1 MKTCVFPGSFDPV
14 TLGHLDLISRA
25 AKCFDRVTVT
35 LMVNIS
41 KQGRL
46 DPETR
51 IRLLE
56 DACAGMENVAVD
68 RWNGLLAD
76 YMARNGET
84 TVIRGVRSVAEFEA
98 EITAAEINRKLNP
111 AVETMLL
118 PASAGY
124 AGLSSTT
131 VWEIAS
137 FGGEISSFVTEK
149 TAEEIRRRMSK

>member
-14 TLGHLDLISRA
+14 TRGHLDLIRRA
-25 AKCFDRVTVT
+25 AACFDRVTVT
-35 LMVNIS
+35 LMVNIH

-56 DACAGMENVAVD
+56 DACAGMKNVVID
-68 RWNGLLAD
+68 RWDGLLAD
-76 YMARNGET
+76 YMARKGET
-84 TVIRGVRSVAEFEA
+84 AVIRGVRSAAEFEA
-98 EITAAEINRKLNP
+98 EITTAEINRQLNP
-111 AVETMLL
+111 AMETLLL

-124 AGLSSTT
+124 AGLSSTA

-137 FGGEISSFVTEK
+137 FGGEISPFVTEK